1 MCVKKMLTDDDVKFF
16 FFGRWLIPLKD
27 YKKHEMINIVSCSLV
42 QRSITVTI
50 THA

>member
-1 MCVKKMLTDDDVKFF
+1 MCVKKMLTDNDVKFF
-16 FFGRWLIPLKD
+16 TLKD